1 MEIDDNP
8 KPDVKKWALPRS
20 RFSTVIGSVAVLA
33 VAILAGLVFTR
44 YEAGIL
50 PAEEALTSAKSQFI
64 PVTFSEPD
72 PAVGMKS
79 IPGESPHAAPTAA
92 LPSAAGMPE
101 RHMSAVV
108 GGMCSL
114 DRPVTS

>member
-1 MEIDDNP
+1 MDIDDNP
-8 KPDVKKWALPRS
+8 KPDVKKWALPRGKL
-20 RFSTVIGSVAVLA
+20 STVIGSVAVLA
-33 VAILAGLVFTR
+33 VGILAGLVFTR

-50 PAEEALTSAKSQFI
+50 PAEAALTSQKSQFI
-64 PVTFSEPD
+64 PVTVSEPD

-92 LPSAAGMPE
+92 LPAASGGPE
-101 RHMSAVV
+101 RHTSAVV